1 MVLNK
6 KSGNFA
12 PDFKETEFKMN
23 ITKEN
28 VDALNAIVKVD
39 IVADDYKDKVTKV
52 LKDYRKTANIPGFRK
67 GHVPMGMV
75 RKQYGKAVM
84 IDEVNKLLQESLNKF
99 LVEEKLDILGNP
111 LPKVDEGFS
120 WDAEQFSFEFELGL
134 APEFELDLKSNKVK
148 SYNIVATEELI
159 EKELE
164 NIQTRYGKL
173 ISQEKVE
180 ETSNVTGLFV
190 NEEKEINK
198 KSTFSVSDLKGKKNK
213 EKLVESKVG
222 EVVVFDTKKLF
233 EDDHKLQ
240 NLLGVSKQ
248 DSEDLDVKVNFT
260 IEEINITE
268 KAEFDQELFEKL
280 FADGSVKT
288 VTELKEKI
296 KEDAEKQFQQ
306 QADQQLLNSV
316 TETLVENTKFDLPK
330 EFLQKW
336 LQTAGEKQLTAE
348 EATTEYEKSEK
359 GLRYQLIEGKIMK
372 DYGIKV
378 DYPELVEYA
387 KGFVKMQMA
396 QFGNANPEE
405 KELDD
410 IAGRILSNQEEARR
424 LQEQLVS
431 QKLVGFF
438 KENMEFDAKEVS
450 YEEFIKEVYNV
461 DANK

>member
-1 MVLNK
+1 
-6 KSGNFA
+6 
-12 PDFKETEFKMN
+12 MN

-39 IVADDYKDKVTKV
+39 IVADDYKEKVAKV
-52 LKDYRKTANIPGFRK
+52 LGDYRKTANIPGFRK

-75 RKQYGKAVM
+75 KKQYGKAVM

-111 LPKVDEGFS
+111 LPKVNEGFS
-120 WDAEQFSFEFELGL
+120 WDTEQFSFEFELGL
-134 APEFELDLKSNKVK
+134 APEFDVDLKSNKVK
-148 SYNIVATEELI
+148 SYNIVANEELI

-173 ISQEKVE
+173 ITQEEAE
-180 ETSNVTGLFV
+180 EHSNVTGTFV

-198 KSTFSVSDLKGKKNK
+198 KSTFLVNDLKGKKN
-213 EKLVESKVG
+213 EKKLIGAKVG
-222 EVVVFDTKKLF
+222 DVIELDTKKLF
-233 EDDHKLQ
+233 EDDHNLQ
-240 NLLGVSKQ
+240 NVLGVSQ
-248 DSEDLDVKVNFT
+248 DDAKDLDVKVTFT
-260 IEEINITE
+260 VEEISITE
-268 KAEFDQELFEKL
+268 KAEFDQELFDKL
-280 FADGSVKT
+280 FTDGSVKT

-306 QADQQLLNSV
+306 QADQQLLNAV
-316 TETLVENTKFDLPK
+316 TESLVENTKFDLPK
-330 EFLQKW
+330 DFLQKW

-348 EATTEYEKSEK
+348 EAVSEYEKSEK

-372 DYGIKV
+372 DNDIKV
-378 DYPELVEYA
+378 DYAELVEYA
-387 KGFVKMQMA
+387 KGFIKSQMA

-405 KELDD
+405 KELDE
-410 IAGRILSNQEEARR
+410 IAGRILSNQEETRR

-438 KENMEFDAKEVS
+438 KGNMEFDAKEVS

-461 DANK
+461 DAKK